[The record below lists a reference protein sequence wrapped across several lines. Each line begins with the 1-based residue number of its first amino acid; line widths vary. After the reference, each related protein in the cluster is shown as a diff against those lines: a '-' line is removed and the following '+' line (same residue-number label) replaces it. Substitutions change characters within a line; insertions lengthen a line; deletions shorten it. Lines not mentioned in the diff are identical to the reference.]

1 MSTLAVN
8 AITNASGGNTTTI
21 NGVTPNTSNV
31 IGKNILINGAMQ
43 IAQRGTSVTGI
54 TSGSNYACDR
64 WRLMMAS
71 AGTWTLTQ
79 DTDSP
84 DGFGNSMKLDCTT
97 ANASPGAT
105 TYIQIQHRIEGQFLQ
120 QLAKGTSSAKKVTVS
135 FWIKCSKTGNI
146 QVNLKDKDNTRLI
159 GQTVTI
165 NAANTWEKKSLTFD
179 GDTTGTLD
187 NDNTEGMA
195 LQFFVEAGS
204 NFTGGAVPTS
214 WEAEGSTDRAAGV
227 TLALAD
233 STSNTLNLTGVQL
246 EVGDT
251 ATEFEHRPYTTEL
264 QLCQRYCY
272 IPADGS
278 ITSGGV
284 IATGAAYTSGNNNTP
299 LYPKVTM
306 RAVPTLTQNTG
317 SGYYVYYYNG
327 TNSSTSSL
335 TLSGSSTNDCIM
347 LYSGASTA
355 TGAALDLRMN
365 NANAKL
371 ILSAEL

>member
-1 MSTLAVN
+1 MSTIAVN
-8 AITNASGGNTTTI
+8 AITDASAGNTTTI

-64 WRLMMAS
+64 WRLMMADG
-71 AGTWTLTQ
+71 GTWTLTQ

-84 DGFGNSMKLDCTT
+84 DGFGSSMKLDCTT
-97 ANASPGAT
+97 ANASPSAT

-195 LQFFVEAGS
+195 LQIFVEAGS

-251 ATEFEHRPYTTEL
+251 ATEFENRPYTTEL
-264 QLCQRYCY
+264 QLCQRYLPWFGSGTDDQIGIGY
-272 IPADGS
+272 ATGSNSWLIFIPWKVQTRVAPTGIIHGTDSNFHVGGS
-278 ITSGGV
+278 TASGIACTALNFSAAGTSGGRV
-284 IATGAAYTSGNNNTP
+284 TGSVSSGLSAGQGTFLRSQNTSGY
-299 LYPKVTM
+299 LYF
-306 RAVPTLTQNTG
+306 TG
-317 SGYYVYYYNG
+317 
-327 TNSSTSSL
+327 
-335 TLSGSSTNDCIM
+335 C
-347 LYSGASTA
+347 
-355 TGAALDLRMN
+355 
-365 NANAKL
+365 
-371 ILSAEL
+371 EL

>member
-1 MSTLAVN
+1 MSTIAVN
-8 AITNASGGNTTTI
+8 AITDASSGNTTTI

-246 EVGDT
+246 EVGDA
-251 ATEFEHRPYTTEL
+251 ATEFEHRPYGMEL
-264 QLCQRYCY
+264 GLCQRYY
-272 IPADGS
+272 QQPID
-278 ITSGGV
+278 SGLDFF
-284 IATGAAYTSGNNNTP
+284 AAQFSSGNYGVGVFNTW
-299 LYPKVTM
+299 VVEM
-306 RAVPTLTQNTG
+306 RATPTLGLTLGTING
-317 SGYYVYYYNG
+317 VSSVSVNYYDKKRFHLNPVGNVNGYGFYYV
-327 TNSSTSSL
+327 
-335 TLSGSSTNDCIM
+335 
-347 LYSGASTA
+347 
-355 TGAALDLRMN
+355 
-365 NANAKL
+365 AKL
-371 ILSAEL
+371 TADAEL

>member
-1 MSTLAVN
+1 MSTIAVN
-8 AITNASGGNTTTI
+8 TITDASDGNTTTI
-21 NGVTPNTSNV
+21 NGVTPNTSNLV
-31 IGKNILINGAMQ
+31 GKNILINGAMQ
-43 IAQRGTSVTGI
+43 IAQRGTSITGI

-64 WRLMMAS
+64 WRLMMVS

-84 DGFGNSMKLDCTT
+84 DGFGSSMKLDCTT

-146 QVNLKDKDNTRLI
+146 QINLKDKDNTRLI
-159 GQTVTI
+159 GKTATI
-165 NAANTWEKKSLTFD
+165 NAANTWEKKTLTFD

-187 NDNTEGMA
+187 NDNAESMT
-195 LQFFVEAGS
+195 LQIFVEAGS

-246 EVGDT
+246 EVGES
-251 ATEFEHRPYTTEL
+251 ATEFEHRPYGIEL
-264 QLCQRYCY
+264 GLCQRYY
-272 IPADGS
+272 QQPID
-278 ITSGGV
+278 SGLDFF
-284 IATGAAYTSGNNNTP
+284 AAQFSSGNYGVGVFNTW
-299 LYPKVTM
+299 VVEM
-306 RAVPTLTQNTG
+306 RATPTLGLTLG
-317 SGYYVYYYNG
+317 
-327 TNSSTSSL
+327 
-335 TLSGSSTNDCIM
+335 TLSGVSSVSVNYYDKKRFH
-347 LYSGASTA
+347 L
-355 TGAALDLRMN
+355 N
-365 NANAKL
+365 PVANVNGYGFYYVAKL
-371 ILSAEL
+371 TADAEL

>member
-1 MSTLAVN
+1 MSTIAVN
-8 AITNASGGNTTTI
+8 AITDASAGNTTTI
-21 NGVTPNTSNV
+21 NGVTPNSSNV

-64 WRLMMAS
+64 WRLMMVS

-84 DGFGNSMKLDCTT
+84 DGFGSSMKLDCTT

-246 EVGDT
+246 EVGDA

-264 QLCQRYCY
+264 QLCQRYY
-272 IPADGS
+272 WRQFFSGS
-278 ITSGGV
+278 NV
-284 IATGAAYTSGNNNTP
+284 IYNRVYWNGSGNNAIFDFPAPPGMRINAATVTCTP
-299 LYPKVTM
+299 T
-306 RAVPTLTQNTG
+306 T
-317 SGYYVYYYNG
+317 NG
-327 TNSSTSSL
+327 TSVSFTYHPHGNIIVYRATASGDNYFYSQD
-335 TLSGSSTNDCIM
+335 LSI
-347 LYSGASTA
+347 
-355 TGAALDLRMN
+355 
-365 NANAKL
+365 
-371 ILSAEL
+371 SAEL

>member
-1 MSTLAVN
+1 MSTIAVN
-8 AITNASGGNTTTI
+8 AITDASAGNTTNI

-64 WRLMMAS
+64 WRLMMSS

-84 DGFGNSMKLDCTT
+84 DGFGSSMKLDCTT

-246 EVGDT
+246 EAGSS
-251 ATEFEHRPYTTEL
+251 ATEFEHRQYTTEL
-264 QLCQRYCY
+264 QLCQRYY
-272 IPADGS
+272 QQPID
-278 ITSGGV
+278 SGLDFFAGYMV
-284 IATGAAYTSGNNNTP
+284 NGNYGPSAFATW
-299 LYPKVTM
+299 VVEM
-306 RAVPTLTQNTG
+306 RATPTVVLTLGGLNAVG
-317 SGYYVYYYNG
+317 SVSVNYFNSKRWHLNPTANATSNGFYYVNK
-327 TNSSTSSL
+327 L
-335 TLSGSSTNDCIM
+335 TAD
-347 LYSGASTA
+347 
-355 TGAALDLRMN
+355 
-365 NANAKL
+365 
-371 ILSAEL
+371 AEL

>member
-1 MSTLAVN
+1 MSTIAVN
-8 AITNASGGNTTTI
+8 AITDANSGNTTSI
-21 NGVTPNTSNV
+21 NGVTPNADNV
-31 IGKNILINGAMQ
+31 VGKNILINGAMQ

-64 WRLMMAS
+64 WRLMMSS

-84 DGFGNSMKLDCTT
+84 DGFGSSMKLDCTT
-97 ANASPGAT
+97 ANASPSAT

-187 NDNTEGMA
+187 NDNAESMA
-195 LQFFVEAGS
+195 LQIFVEAGS

-246 EVGDT
+246 EVGSS

-264 QLCQRYCY
+264 QLCERYY
-272 IPADGS
+272 QEVGK
-278 ITSGGV
+278 TSNNLWV
-284 IATGAAYTSGNNNTP
+284 SAQYNSGNWWSTVQ
-299 LYPKVTM
+299 YRTEM
-306 RAVPTLTQNTG
+306 RANPTIVKSGTG
-317 SGYYVYYYNG
+317 TPNATYI
-327 TNSSTSSL
+327 STDSVSYQF
-335 TLSGSSTNDCIM
+335 TT
-347 LYSGASTA
+347 ASTYVSV
-355 TGAALDLRMN
+355 L
-365 NANAKL
+365 KL
-371 ILSAEL
+371 TAEL